1 MGLQKINKNSYVEIT
16 KSYKV
21 LADIETFTQLK
32 G

>member
-1 MGLQKINKNSYVEIT
+1 MALQKINKNSYVEIT

-21 LADIETFTQLK
+21 VADIKLFTQLK